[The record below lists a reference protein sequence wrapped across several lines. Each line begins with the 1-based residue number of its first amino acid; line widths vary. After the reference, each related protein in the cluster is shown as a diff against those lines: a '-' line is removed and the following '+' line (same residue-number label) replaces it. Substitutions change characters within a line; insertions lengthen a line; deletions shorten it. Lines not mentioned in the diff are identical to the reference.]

1 MNKKGLTGSTLKII
15 AMIAMLI
22 DHIGAAVFVR
32 VIRST
37 GDMSF
42 YESYTILRKIGR
54 IAFPIFCFL
63 LVEGFI
69 HTSDKKKY
77 AVRLGIFALLSE
89 VPFDLAFQSKLI
101 GLEYQNVFFTLLLG
115 LLAMIGCQY
124 IEEKYPIRNLQVI
137 CMELLTMAVC
147 MGMAEF
153 LKTDYGA
160 IGIGCMML
168 LYALRSRPLYPLL
181 AGWILYLDNW
191 TAIFGFLLTLFYN
204 GKRGI
209 SLKYVFYLF
218 YPVHLLILYMVCYF
232 MGIASITA
240 V

>member
-15 AMIAMLI
+15 AMVAMLI
-22 DHIGAAVFVR
+22 DHIGVAVLAR
-32 VIRST
+32 VIRFT
-37 GDMSF
+37 GDTSL
-42 YESYTILRKIGR
+42 YECYTILRKIGR

-69 HTSDKKKY
+69 HTSDKRKY
-77 AVRLGIFALLSE
+77 AIRLGIFALLSE
-89 VPFDLAFQSKLI
+89 IPFDLAFQSQMI
-101 GLEYQNVFFTLLLG
+101 DFEYQNVFFTLLFG
-115 LLAMIGCQY
+115 LLAMMGCQS
-124 IEEKYPIRNLQVI
+124 IEEKYPIRDMRMMF
-137 CMELLTMAVC
+137 MEMLTIGGC
-147 MGMAEF
+147 MGVTEF

-160 IGIGCMML
+160 VGIGCIIL
-168 LYALRSRPLYPLL
+168 LYLFHSRPFYPLL
-181 AGWILYLDNW
+181 AGWVLYLDNW

-218 YPVHLLILYMVCYF
+218 YPVHLLILYMLCHF
-232 MGIASITA
+232 MGIASIPA

>member
-1 MNKKGLTGSTLKII
+1 MDNKGLTGSTLKMI

-22 DHIGAAVFVR
+22 DHIGAAVLIR
-32 VIRST
+32 VIYST
-37 GDMSF
+37 GDMAV
-42 YESYTILRKIGR
+42 YDIYMVLRKIGR

-63 LVEGFI
+63 LVEGFV

-77 AVRLGIFALLSE
+77 AIRLGIFALLSE
-89 VPFDLAFQSKLI
+89 VPFDLAFQSRAV
-101 GLEYQNVFFTLLLG
+101 GFEYQNVFFTLLLG
-115 LLAMIGCQY
+115 ILAMIGCQY
-124 IEEKYPIRNLQVI
+124 IEERYPVRNMQVI
-137 CMELLTMAVC
+137 FMELLTVGVC
-147 MGMAEF
+147 MWAAEL

-160 IGIGCMML
+160 VGIGCIVL
-168 LYALRSRPLYPLL
+168 LYMLRGRRFYPLL

-191 TAIFGFLLTLFYN
+191 TAIFGFLLSLLYN

-218 YPVHLLILYMVCYF
+218 YPVHLLVLYAVCHF
-232 MGIASITA
+232 MGIAAIPA